1 MNQKR
6 RMTDREMEETRYKI
20 VSSLI
25 GWPGASGNSL
35 PDVMGLVQVDGH
47 HVEIGSL
54 FGASALAAAWSKSL
68 GGWEGDIYCI
78 DPMVF
83 DEHEYCVRAEGNK
96 SQKLLLA
103 NQKQLFLDNT
113 KKFPN
118 IKLIQARSDPWPLDE
133 NLEIATIFID
143 GWHYGEGPITDARN
157 AVARAK
163 KAVMLDD
170 IVPEYVDVYKAFKW
184 LCAESGWFIS
194 TRGYRTACFVPMPK
208 KGVYTERGYVDAEV
222 ELETD

>member
-1 MNQKR
+1 MNQKKQ
-6 RMTDREMEETRYKI
+6 MTDREMEEARYNI
-20 VSSLI
+20 VGSLI
-25 GWPGASGNSL
+25 GWPGAKGTSL
-35 PDVMGLVQVDGH
+35 FDVMRLVEIDGH

-54 FGASALAAAWSKSL
+54 FGASAMAAAWAKRV

-83 DEHEYCVRAEGNK
+83 DEHEYCIRINGNE

-113 KKFPN
+113 RKFSN
-118 IKLIQARSDPWPLDE
+118 IKLVQLRSDPWPLSED
-133 NLEIATIFID
+133 LEIATVFID
-143 GWHYGEGPITDARN
+143 GWHYGEGPITDAKN
-157 AVARAK
+157 AIMRAK

-170 IVPEYVDVYKAFKW
+170 IMPGYVDVYKAFKW
-184 LCAESGWFIS
+184 LSAESGWFLA

-208 KGVYTERGYVDAEV
+208 AGVYTERGYADVQ
-222 ELETD
+222 LETY